1 MGGTGLFGEGIGCD
15 GKGVRAGV
23 ASCAV
28 RAGPSLCGCFY
39 NRRAGLARVVMEAR
53 GIAMT
58 LTWALPLLL
67 LLPTLGVV
75 AIALG
80 SDPRRTAIGVS
91 LLNFI
96 PAFLVSGVVLRQGEI
111 LFGPEVSSLR
121 EVFPVQ
127 FRLGCDGLSLPLLW
141 LTLVVTLA
149 AMGVARAQVKRSK
162 EYFICLL
169 LVGLGGLGAFLSV
182 DLFYFF
188 SFHEIALIPSFL
200 LIGIWGQGDRTGAA
214 WRMTIYLM
222 LGSLLLLLGLLG
234 LVFAVPEI
242 SRTLDWRVLTETLKA
257 QPLGVKHQTILAAL
271 LLVGFGTLVSLV
283 PFHSWAPGGYA
294 SAPAPAA
301 MLHAGVLKKFGLYGL
316 LRLALTMTPLGWKEI
331 SWVVGLMLA
340 GNILYLGLASLAQRD
355 FRWLLGFS
363 SAMHMG
369 TLFLG
374 LIGGTVLGL
383 GGALVLMVGH
393 GLSAALGFAVAGEIG
408 HRTGTTWMQDLGGL
422 AKKAPKLW
430 FYLMIAGMASIGL
443 PGMANFAGEIMIF
456 FGAWSSHPILVG
468 IAAWGV
474 VLSSVA
480 MLRAIRSISSG
491 PVSVAMT
498 TQQTS
503 DLQGASEVWPFAFL
517 TVLLFA
523 VGFIPN
529 LILGPARPILERLIQ
544 P

>member
-1 MGGTGLFGEGIGCD
+1 
-15 GKGVRAGV
+15 
-23 ASCAV
+23 
-28 RAGPSLCGCFY
+28 
-39 NRRAGLARVVMEAR
+39 
-53 GIAMT
+53 
-58 LTWALPLLL
+58 
-67 LLPTLGVV
+67 
-75 AIALG
+75 
-80 SDPRRTAIGVS
+80 
-91 LLNFI
+91 
-96 PAFLVSGVVLRQGEI
+96 
-111 LFGPEVSSLR
+111 
-121 EVFPVQ
+121 
-127 FRLGCDGLSLPLLW
+127 
-141 LTLVVTLA
+141 
-149 AMGVARAQVKRSK
+149 MGVARAQVKRSK

-188 SFHEIALIPSFL
+188 SFHEVALIPSFL

-242 SRTLDWRVLTETLKA
+242 SRTLDWRVLTETLRA

-443 PGMANFAGEIMIF
+443 PGMANFAGEILIF

-503 DLQGASEVWPFAFL
+503 DLQGTSEVWPFAFL

>member
-1 MGGTGLFGEGIGCD
+1 
-15 GKGVRAGV
+15 
-23 ASCAV
+23 
-28 RAGPSLCGCFY
+28 
-39 NRRAGLARVVMEAR
+39 
-53 GIAMT
+53 
-58 LTWALPLLL
+58 
-67 LLPTLGVV
+67 
-75 AIALG
+75 
-80 SDPRRTAIGVS
+80 

-96 PAFLVSGVVLRQGEI
+96 PAFLVYGVVLREGEI
-111 LFGPEVSSLR
+111 LFGPEVSTLR
-121 EVFPVQ
+121 EVFPIQ
-127 FRLGCDGLSLPLLW
+127 FRLGCDGLSLPLVW

-149 AMGVARAQVKRSK
+149 AMGVARAEVKRSK

-169 LVGLGGLGAFLSV
+169 LVGWGGRGAFLSV

-188 SFHEIALIPSFL
+188 SFHEVALIPSFL

-242 SRTLDWRVLTETLKA
+242 SRTLDWRVLTETLRA
-257 QPLGVKHQTILAAL
+257 QPLGVKHQTILADL

-503 DLQGASEVWPFAFL
+503 DLQGTSEGWPFALL

>member
-1 MGGTGLFGEGIGCD
+1 
-15 GKGVRAGV
+15 
-23 ASCAV
+23 
-28 RAGPSLCGCFY
+28 
-39 NRRAGLARVVMEAR
+39 
-53 GIAMT
+53 
-58 LTWALPLLL
+58 
-67 LLPTLGVV
+67 
-75 AIALG
+75 
-80 SDPRRTAIGVS
+80 
-91 LLNFI
+91 
-96 PAFLVSGVVLRQGEI
+96 
-111 LFGPEVSSLR
+111 
-121 EVFPVQ
+121 
-127 FRLGCDGLSLPLLW
+127 
-141 LTLVVTLA
+141 
-149 AMGVARAQVKRSK
+149 MGVARAQVKRSK

-188 SFHEIALIPSFL
+188 SFHEVALIPSFL

-242 SRTLDWRVLTETLKA
+242 SRTLDWRVLTETLRA

-503 DLQGASEVWPFAFL
+503 DLQGTSEVWPFAFL

>member
-1 MGGTGLFGEGIGCD
+1 
-15 GKGVRAGV
+15 
-23 ASCAV
+23 
-28 RAGPSLCGCFY
+28 
-39 NRRAGLARVVMEAR
+39 
-53 GIAMT
+53 
-58 LTWALPLLL
+58 
-67 LLPTLGVV
+67 
-75 AIALG
+75 
-80 SDPRRTAIGVS
+80 
-91 LLNFI
+91 
-96 PAFLVSGVVLRQGEI
+96 
-111 LFGPEVSSLR
+111 
-121 EVFPVQ
+121 
-127 FRLGCDGLSLPLLW
+127 
-141 LTLVVTLA
+141 
-149 AMGVARAQVKRSK
+149 MGVARAQVKRSK

-188 SFHEIALIPSFL
+188 SFHEVALIPSFL

-242 SRTLDWRVLTETLKA
+242 SRTLDWRVLTETLRA

-503 DLQGASEVWPFAFL
+503 DLQGTREVWPFAFL

>member
-1 MGGTGLFGEGIGCD
+1 
-15 GKGVRAGV
+15 
-23 ASCAV
+23 
-28 RAGPSLCGCFY
+28 
-39 NRRAGLARVVMEAR
+39 
-53 GIAMT
+53 
-58 LTWALPLLL
+58 
-67 LLPTLGVV
+67 
-75 AIALG
+75 
-80 SDPRRTAIGVS
+80 
-91 LLNFI
+91 
-96 PAFLVSGVVLRQGEI
+96 
-111 LFGPEVSSLR
+111 
-121 EVFPVQ
+121 
-127 FRLGCDGLSLPLLW
+127 
-141 LTLVVTLA
+141 
-149 AMGVARAQVKRSK
+149 VKRPK

-188 SFHEIALIPSFL
+188 SFHEVALIPSFL

-242 SRTLDWRVLTETLKA
+242 SRTLDWRVLTETLRA

-503 DLQGASEVWPFAFL
+503 DLQGTREVWPFAFL